1 MCLLLRKSKL
11 FRLVL
16 GIITMFILC
25 LPEFFKIHEANTVIV
40 SCMDTCSSNNTTFPL
55 CTFNNSCKRS
65 VQQRRENRPILLKA
79 TVNHPNFQHIP
90 CICQSFG
97 KEQQSRTKHT
107 ECEPKRDVNVDHE
120 GPQLVDK
127 KIPKAKGSLEV
138 KTEDVIY
145 FYKYFN
151 FTTVSEKEEGDHNT
165 YYGLEIHINNSVVGG
180 RNTAEEY
187 LNHSCLVAMMEDQN
201 DCINI
206 SLQLES
212 YVECKLQTRVR
223 MKIKPETVSV
233 LQKIC
238 NPMCMAKIIW
248 LTMIPVVFVFT
259 ISVVIYKIV
268 QENEQNYCKHRVAA
282 VSTILRRKS
291 SGHARKTISATKIH
305 PFPVVETSKQQIPL
319 TAHTTKILP
328 VIPEHEHCHVGAST
342 VEVSDVAI

>member
-1 MCLLLRKSKL
+1 
-11 FRLVL
+11 V
-16 GIITMFILC
+16 
-25 LPEFFKIHEANTVIV
+25 
-40 SCMDTCSSNNTTFPL
+40 DTCSANNTTFPL

-65 VQQRRENRPILLKA
+65 VQQRKENRTILVKA

-107 ECEPKRDVNVDHE
+107 ECEPERDVNVDHQ
-120 GPQLVDK
+120 GSQSVDK

-151 FTTVSEKEEGDHNT
+151 FTTVSEKEEADHNT
-165 YYGLEIHINNSVVGG
+165 YYGLEIHINNSIVGG
-180 RNTAEEY
+180 RNTAKEY

-212 YVECKLQTRVR
+212 YVEY
-223 MKIKPETVSV
+223 
-233 LQKIC
+233 
-238 NPMCMAKIIW
+238 PMCMAKIIW
-248 LTMIPVVFVFT
+248 LTMIPVVLVFT
-259 ISVVIYKIV
+259 ISIVIYKIV
-268 QENEQNYCKHRVAA
+268 QENEQNYRKHRVAA

-291 SGHARKTISATKIH
+291 SGHARRTISAIKIH
-305 PFPVVETSKQQIPL
+305 PFPGK
-319 TAHTTKILP
+319 
-328 VIPEHEHCHVGAST
+328 
-342 VEVSDVAI
+342 

>member
-1 MCLLLRKSKL
+1 MCLLLRKTKF
-11 FRLVL
+11 FRLIL

-40 SCMDTCSSNNTTFPL
+40 SCVDTCSFNNTTFPL

-65 VQQRRENRPILLKA
+65 VQQRRENQTILLKA

-97 KEQQSRTKHT
+97 KEQQSHTKHT
-107 ECEPKRDVNVDHE
+107 EWEPKRDVSVDHQ
-120 GPQLVDK
+120 GSQSVDK
-127 KIPKAKGSLEV
+127 KIAKAKGSLEV

-145 FYKYFN
+145 FYKYFD
-151 FTTVSEKEEGDHNT
+151 FTMVSEKEEADHNT
-165 YYGLEIHINNSVVGG
+165 YYGLEIHINNSIVGR

-212 YVECKLQTRVR
+212 YVEY
-223 MKIKPETVSV
+223 
-233 LQKIC
+233 
-238 NPMCMAKIIW
+238 PMCMAKIIW

-259 ISVVIYKIV
+259 ISIVIYKIV
-268 QENEQNYCKHRVAA
+268 QENEQNYRKHRVAA

-291 SGHARKTISATKIH
+291 SGHARRTISATKIH
-305 PFPVVETSKQQIPL
+305 PFPGK
-319 TAHTTKILP
+319 
-328 VIPEHEHCHVGAST
+328 
-342 VEVSDVAI
+342 